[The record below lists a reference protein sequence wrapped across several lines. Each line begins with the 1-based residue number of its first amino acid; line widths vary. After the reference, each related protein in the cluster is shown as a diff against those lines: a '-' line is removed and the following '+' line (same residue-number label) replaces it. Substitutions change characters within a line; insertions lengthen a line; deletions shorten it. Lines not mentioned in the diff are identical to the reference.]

1 MIASRYARAG
11 GVVGHLLLVVV
22 LALGVFAMH
31 TLGHPEG
38 TSSAAT
44 GASSSHMGG
53 SAASGMTTGDVTVAA
68 VATDT
73 KVATDT
79 RDAKRTDDGM
89 ASDDSA
95 SSHGS
100 STGMDMTSLCV
111 AVLGAWVLAALLYA
125 AFTRR
130 PGLPGVH
137 LPKAVFSPRPGPPP
151 RPPDLAELSV
161 LRT

>member
-38 TSSAAT
+38 TSSPAT
-44 GASSSHMGG
+44 GVSSSHMGG
-53 SAASGMTTGDVTVAA
+53 PVATGMTTGDVTVAA
-68 VATDT
+68 AVTD
-73 KVATDT
+73 ANDT
-79 RDAKRTDDGM
+79 NGAK
-89 ASDDSA
+89 ASHDSA

-111 AVLGAWVLAALLYA
+111 AVLGAWVLAGLLYA
-125 AFTRR
+125 AFTRL

-151 RPPDLAELSV
+151 RPPDLTELSV

>member
-38 TSSAAT
+38 TSGPDT
-44 GASSSHMGG
+44 EVSSSHMGG
-53 SAASGMTTGDVTVAA
+53 PVATGTTTGLTTGDVTAAA
-68 VATDT
+68 VATDM
-73 KVATDT
+73 K
-79 RDAKRTDDGM
+79 DAKGTDDAK
-89 ASDDSA
+89 ASHDSA

-111 AVLGAWVLAALLYA
+111 AVLGAWVLGALLYA

-151 RPPDLAELSV
+151 RPPDLTELSV